1 MLLKKAGT
9 ALTAGKSWNG
19 DEQNN
24 DHRLDG
30 QKPVGAVFLCPFG
43 GDSMDLTE
51 IMQEAQQSLGGDY
64 EQLAV
69 SNVQC

>member
-1 MLLKKAGT
+1 MCCTECIWIVWQRKEFFWA
-9 ALTAGKSWNG
+9 
-19 DEQNN
+19 
-24 DHRLDG
+24 
-30 QKPVGAVFLCPFG
+30 KPAAVTTEG
-43 GDSMDLTE
+43 GDGMDLTE